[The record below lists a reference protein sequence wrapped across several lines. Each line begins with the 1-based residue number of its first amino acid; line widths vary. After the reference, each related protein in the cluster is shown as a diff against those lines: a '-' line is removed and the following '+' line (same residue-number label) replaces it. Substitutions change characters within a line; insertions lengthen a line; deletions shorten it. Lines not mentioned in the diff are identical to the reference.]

1 MLRGV
6 RSLLAGT
13 AMAVAVLSG
22 SAAGLEAQ
30 QAAAAAP
37 IDAAWAEQFLGN
49 WKLAMET
56 PGGAQTMV
64 LAVAPAE
71 NGVSVR
77 LNSDGGMPAP
87 TLSSVSRNEETLV
100 ARFVLAFDGGEF
112 PMTINM
118 KRDGEALATQ
128 WVMGDG
134 EFQMEARGTKE

>member
-1 MLRGV
+1 MLRSV
-6 RSLLAGT
+6 RSVLAATAVVGALLS
-13 AMAVAVLSG
+13 V
-22 SAAGLEAQ
+22 SATGVEAQ
-30 QAAAAAP
+30 QAPAP
-37 IDAAWAEQFLGN
+37 IDAAWAEQFHGD
-49 WKLAMET
+49 WKLSMET

-71 NGVSVR
+71 SGLSVR
-77 LNSDGGMPAP
+77 INSEGGMPAP

-118 KRDGEALATQ
+118 KRDGEALVTQ

-134 EFQMEARGTKE
+134 EFQMEARGTKQ